1 MKIIKVLMVVMCLGV
16 IAGCRQQTSKS
27 VKKQAQVTQTKKV
40 NKTPQ
45 KKSVPTLFVHGLQ
58 GSHKSTDGM
67 ISRLEQR
74 VGVKK
79 VLTINVDSNGNLQV
93 EGKYQQVRHPLIQ
106 VNFLN
111 NVADTATNALW
122 LTKVLTY
129 VKDDLKVSHVNLV
142 GHSAGNLAI
151 FQSLCQNNN
160 LPKVDHYV
168 SLAGPFDG
176 VITMNDTANA
186 NQVDKQGK
194 PQIYYPAN
202 DYYPSYQELLN
213 QAASFPKKTK
223 VLLIYGNLED
233 GSNSDTLVSE
243 ASALSLK
250 YLLKNNPLTVKC
262 LKGSEATHSGLHE
275 SRKVDLW
282 IADFLGFKA

>member
-129 VKDDLKVSHVNLV
+129 VKDDLKVIHVNLV

-151 FQSLCQNNN
+151 LQSRCQNNN